1 MAGPLNGIKIIEFA
15 GIGPAP
21 FCGMMLADHGAQV
34 IRIERPAALTA
45 HQPNAQLKPRD
56 ALARSRRS
64 LTLDIKQPSALAVA
78 QDLCAAADGLIE
90 GYRPGV
96 MERLGLG
103 PDALLAR
110 NPKLVYGRMTGWGQF
125 GPYAQA
131 AGHDINYI
139 GLAGILHT
147 VGLAGQKPVPPVN
160 YLGDFGG
167 GGMMLAFGMV
177 AALLGVK
184 LGAPGQVIDCAM
196 TDGAA
201 LLAAMSY
208 SALAAGEMEDRAGV
222 NQLDGGAH
230 FYGTYET
237 MDGKYIALGAI
248 EPQFYAQ
255 FLALVGLA
263 EDPDFDDQLN
273 PAHWPALKNK
283 LAALFRSR
291 TRADWCALLEMT
303 DVCFAPVLSMTEAK
317 AHPHNV
323 ARGTFVDV
331 AGWAQPAPAPRYSA
345 TINAAPRP
353 APASGAD
360 SDTVLAEL
368 GYTAQQLADLRATG
382 ALG

>member
-1 MAGPLNGIKIIEFA
+1 
-15 GIGPAP
+15 
-21 FCGMMLADHGAQV
+21 
-34 IRIERPAALTA
+34 
-45 HQPNAQLKPRD
+45 
-56 ALARSRRS
+56 
-64 LTLDIKQPSALAVA
+64 
-78 QDLCAAADGLIE
+78 
-90 GYRPGV
+90 
-96 MERLGLG
+96 
-103 PDALLAR
+103 
-110 NPKLVYGRMTGWGQF
+110 
-125 GPYAQA
+125 
-131 AGHDINYI
+131 
-139 GLAGILHT
+139 
-147 VGLAGQKPVPPVN
+147 
-160 YLGDFGG
+160 
-167 GGMMLAFGMV
+167 
-177 AALLGVK
+177 
-184 LGAPGQVIDCAM
+184 M